1 MFFTVNFGGI
11 LMKSGERKETL
22 KGEEGRGK
30 PAISGGLAWA
40 GIGFHDTLTT
50 ALIFSP
56 TVAGSRLPPC
66 AHSFL
71 LPHNQSPIC
80 ITVHNKDY
88 ICHLPF

>member
-1 MFFTVNFGGI
+1 
-11 LMKSGERKETL
+11 MKSGERKEAS

-40 GIGFHDTLTT
+40 GTGFHDSLTT

-66 AHSFL
+66 AHSLFS
-71 LPHNQSPIC
+71 HNQSPFFIIAHNIDCIC
-80 ITVHNKDY
+80 QP
-88 ICHLPF
+88 PF